1 MLDKLAHVLY
11 ILEYSGNTV
20 TDVRGRSFQS
30 GGTTMRAWQVI
41 ASVLVAGVSFAGPK
55 DALPSGKYT
64 GSADWKGPG
73 GSSGTY
79 TVEKTFDGT
88 SVVASYTWSDDKK
101 AHDERHTVTF
111 VTNGPGPQFDVT
123 DDKGQKIGQGY
134 CYDDACSY
142 RATFGPVTV
151 DETFRWSGREMTV
164 LGAKSGPGF
173 SVVWKETL
181 ELE

>member
-1 MLDKLAHVLY
+1 
-11 ILEYSGNTV
+11 
-20 TDVRGRSFQS
+20 
-30 GGTTMRAWQVI
+30 MRAWHVI
-41 ASVLVAGVSFAGPK
+41 ASVLVAGVSLAGNK
-55 DALPSGKYT
+55 DSLPSGKYT
-64 GSADWKGPG
+64 GNADWKGPG
-73 GSSGTY
+73 GASGTY
-79 TVEKTFDGT
+79 AVEKTFDGK
-88 SVVASYTWSDDKK
+88 SVVAHYTWNDDGKK

-111 VTNGPGPQFDVT
+111 ATDGAAPLFDVT

-151 DETFRWSGREMTV
+151 DETFRWSGRGMTV

-181 ELE
+181 ELD